1 MSNVVPLQQL
11 APAMESHLRLL
22 TPSWPIDAYSTLV
35 PLDALPALQRDIE
48 ARLRPAKRSEV
59 NACVATLMGTT
70 NIGPGIKD
78 PETYGKAMAE
88 DLTEAGYPA
97 DVLKEAVKQVRRDPG
112 WFSSPAMFEACER
125 LVEPWRKRLRGI
137 AQMEAEYARRQQE
150 AAERA
155 AEVKRKAQW
164 EAEAE
169 ARRQAKVRWLRNV
182 GEQARERL
190 GDAAPLAVDIELADA
205 LIGRLYRGGKPV
217 SWLDALAQG
226 EQWAAKC
233 CRQMALA
240 ERVRR
245 ALEQGRISWDEG
257 LATTKRI
264 PTDEESAR
272 RQIANMHDRP
282 PRYVGGP
289 PLESFWR
296 ALWRILRA
304 CECDTAVLPEEA
316 AAAAVNNLKHPTG
329 LAALEDTRKILDRQV
344 AEEWEARRP
353 KRATEES

>member
-1 MSNVVPLQQL
+1 MSNVVPLQQP
-11 APAMESHLRLL
+11 APAMEFHLRLL

-35 PLDALPALQRDIE
+35 PLDALPALQREIE

-59 NACVATLMGTT
+59 NACVATLMAST

-155 AEVKRKAQW
+155 VEAKRKAQW

-169 ARRQAKVRWLRNV
+169 ARRQAKVKWLRHV
-182 GEQARERL
+182 GEQAHERL
-190 GDAAPLAVDIELADA
+190 GDAAPLVLDIELADA
-205 LIGRLYRGGKPV
+205 LIGRLYRSGKPV
-217 SWLDALAQG
+217 SWLNALAQG
-226 EQWAAKC
+226 EQWAATC
-233 CRQMALA
+233 CQQMALA

-245 ALEQGRISWDEG
+245 ALEQGRI
-257 LATTKRI
+257 
-264 PTDEESAR
+264 
-272 RQIANMHDRP
+272 
-282 PRYVGGP
+282 
-289 PLESFWR
+289 FW
-296 ALWRILRA
+296 
-304 CECDTAVLPEEA
+304 
-316 AAAAVNNLKHPTG
+316 
-329 LAALEDTRKILDRQV
+329 
-344 AEEWEARRP
+344 
-353 KRATEES
+353 